1 LFIAK
6 KYWPI
11 IISLQQIRKPIYG
24 NNSRF

>member
-1 LFIAK
+1 LFNAK